1 MTLRNRRK
9 ERPAT
14 RIQRALDHAVAIARG
29 EAAAGT
35 YRATRFRP
43 IDVKRI
49 RTAIGLTQA
58 EFAARYWI
66 SIDTL
71 RKWEAG
77 RVPDGPAQAYLA
89 VIEHDPEA
97 VHHALRARADAE
109 AAT

>member
-1 MTLRNRRK
+1 MTRRSRRR
-9 ERPAT
+9 ERPAV
-14 RIQRALDHAVAIARG
+14 RIQRALDHAVTIARG
-29 EAAAGT
+29 EAAPDS

-43 IDVKRI
+43 VDVKRI

-77 RVPDGPAQAYLA
+77 RVPDGPARAYLA
-89 VIEHDPEA
+89 VIEHDSEA
-97 VHHALRARADAE
+97 VHKALRARVLTDA
-109 AAT
+109 AP